1 MPLLRPAGVTRDPA
15 GQVPGRDAMLTAP
28 RSPSPGALP
37 TCVVLGYYED
47 LPVAGVAAVPG
58 VAEGTVRRYLS
69 EAVSRVAVR
78 LSSAEGR

>member
-28 RSPSPGALP
+28 RSLSPGQR